1 MLRMRRKVR
10 LETERLTLR
19 PPAHSDFRT
28 WADLRF
34 DSADFLTKWEPTWA
48 ANHLTRKAF
57 TNRVYWAQRSINGD
71 TALPLFMER
80 RADGALIGAITLDN
94 IRRGPAQCG
103 TLGYWVGQ
111 EYARQGYMGEAI
123 AAMVHYAFERM
134 DLSRLEAACLPE
146 NKASRGLL
154 ERSGFK
160 YEGVAQAYLQIDGRW
175 RTHVLYSALR
185 MDRRGRTNA
194 G

>member
-1 MLRMRRKVR
+1 MLRARRKIR

-19 PPAHSDFRT
+19 QPMHSDFRA
-28 WADLRF
+28 WANLRF

-48 ANHLTRKAF
+48 SDHLTRKAF
-57 TNRVYWAQRSINGD
+57 TNRVYWAQRSISAE
-71 TALPLFMER
+71 TAVPLFLER
-80 RADGALIGAITLDN
+80 RDDGALLGAITLDN

-103 TLGYWVGQ
+103 TLGYWIGNKF
-111 EYARQGYMGEAI
+111 ARQGYMGEAI
-123 AAMVHYAFERM
+123 TAVVHYAFERM
-134 DLSRLEAACLPE
+134 NLSRLEAACLPE

-185 MDRRGRTNA
+185 MDRRGRTHT